1 METHALF
8 FAAGLWHCCQ
18 VAAYST
24 QSDKVINSGEGGFIT
39 TGDDEIAARAIY
51 LAGAYER
58 RYSERHREGRNA
70 ATNRTQ
76 SRGTSVLSFI
86 S

>member
-1 METHALF
+1 MPS

-58 RYSERHREGRNA
+58 RYGERRRGDRN
-70 ATNRTQ
+70 TTMNRAE
-76 SRGTSVLSFI
+76 SRGTSVNSF
-86 S
+86 SS